1 MESYQTDYYEQK
13 RMERLLHNIIRDYED
28 EESLVE
34 KKNNIRL
41 LAEEFAKEDINRVRQ
56 LKANREKVEVS
67 PNMKMLQTVYKLN
80 IIFPR
85 K

>member
-1 MESYQTDYYEQK
+1 
-13 RMERLLHNIIRDYED
+13 MERLLHNIIRDYED

-56 LKANREKVEVS
+56 LKANREKVELS
-67 PNMKMLQTVYKLN
+67 PNMKMLQMVYKLN
-80 IIFPR
+80 LIFPR